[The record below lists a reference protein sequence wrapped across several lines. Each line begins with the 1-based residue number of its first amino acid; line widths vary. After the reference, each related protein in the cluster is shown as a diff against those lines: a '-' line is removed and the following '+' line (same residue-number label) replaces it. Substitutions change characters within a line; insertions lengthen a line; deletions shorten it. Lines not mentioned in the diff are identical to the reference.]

1 MLQDI
6 NHSVA
11 GRMAAVLGSPRRLND
26 DHALINSPSP
36 SLGQH
41 NDLIFGKF
49 LGLSEGEIE
58 KLREDGVI

>member
-6 NHSVA
+6 DHSVA
-11 GRMAAVLGSPRRLND
+11 GRMAAVLGSPWRLND
-26 DHALINSPSP
+26 DPPPINSPSP

-41 NDLIFGKF
+41 NDLIFGKM

-58 KLREDGVI
+58 KLREEGVL